1 MKMIHK
7 CAART
12 ERRLNE
18 AFINKRSPLNPPT
31 VRKVS
36 IYSMRGSRASH
47 GAIPLSRRSIL
58 QVPMVGN
65 FRGIKFHQIG
75 LFSPPLGD
83 LRSPFF
89 NFSLGGGNGV
99 YNKCVY
105 VYARALPRFSM
116 NGGVKKIEEIFG

>member
-7 CAART
+7 CATRT

-65 FRGIKFHQIG
+65 FREVKFHQIG

-89 NFSLGGGNGV
+89 NFSLGGGNGA
-99 YNKCVY
+99 YLNCIYSKWDA
-105 VYARALPRFSM
+105 ARCEPLSRWS
-116 NGGVKKIEEIFG
+116 G